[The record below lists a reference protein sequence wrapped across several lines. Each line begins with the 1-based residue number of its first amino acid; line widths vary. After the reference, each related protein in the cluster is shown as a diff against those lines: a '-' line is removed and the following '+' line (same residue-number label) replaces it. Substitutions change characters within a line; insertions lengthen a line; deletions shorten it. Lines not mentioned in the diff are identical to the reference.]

1 MQKATLFA
9 GAYWVMDLL
18 YWFTPWEESF
28 LVVAAASAAAILF
41 WRGCGRSHP
50 SRRRKFYFWT
60 GLILV
65 YLVSHTQFDYY
76 AEHQFFIHRLQHL
89 VLHHLGP
96 FLIILSSPLGTLL
109 AGMPT
114 LGRQSCARITQ
125 SEPFLYLVRVLC
137 NPIIAVALFSALIG
151 FWLLPSIHFTAMI
164 DWRLY
169 RLMNWSMF
177 INGLIF
183 WGIVLH
189 QGPILS
195 IRLTPGSRIAMMFA
209 VIPPQIVLG
218 ALIFFATR
226 EIYPIYTICGRAI
239 DGINAIADQQIG
251 GIILWIHGA
260 MMSAIGILIVARKE
274 LIPRTALE
282 QDQAG

>member
-1 MQKATLFA
+1 
-9 GAYWVMDLL
+9 MDLL

-28 LVVAAASAAAILF
+28 LVVAATGAAAILY
-41 WRGCGRSHP
+41 WRGCGRRHP
-50 SRRRKFYFWT
+50 GLRQKFYFWM

-96 FLIILSSPLGTLL
+96 FLIILSSPLATLL
-109 AGMPT
+109 AGMPS
-114 LGRQSCARITQ
+114 LARQLCARIAGWK
-125 SEPFLYLVRVLC
+125 PFLYLVRILC

-183 WGIVLH
+183 WGAVLH
-189 QGPILS
+189 RGPILS
-195 IRLTPGSRIAMMFA
+195 VRLTPGSRITMMFA

-226 EIYPIYTICGRAI
+226 ELYPIYTICGRAI
-239 DGINAIADQQIG
+239 DGVSAVADQQIG

-260 MMSAIGILIVARKE
+260 MMSAIGILIVARNE
-274 LIPRTALE
+274 LMPGKALE
-282 QDQAG
+282 QEQPG

>member
-1 MQKATLFA
+1 
-9 GAYWVMDLL
+9 MDLL
-18 YWFTPWEESF
+18 YWLTPWEESF
-28 LVVAAASAAAILF
+28 LVVATTGAAAILY
-41 WRGCGRSHP
+41 WRGCGKSPP
-50 SRRRKFYFWT
+50 SLRQKFCFWT

-96 FLIILSSPLGTLL
+96 FLIILSSPLATLL
-109 AGMPT
+109 AGMPS
-114 LGRQSCARITQ
+114 LGRQLCARIAGWK
-125 SEPFLYLVRVLC
+125 PFLYLVRILC

-183 WGIVLH
+183 WGAALH
-189 QGPILS
+189 RGPILS
-195 IRLTPGSRIAMMFA
+195 VRLTPGSRIAMMLA

-226 EIYPIYTICGRAI
+226 ELYPIYTICGRAI
-239 DGINAIADQQIG
+239 DGVSALADQQIG

-274 LIPRTALE
+274 LMPGKTFE
-282 QDQAG
+282 QAQPG

>member
-1 MQKATLFA
+1 
-9 GAYWVMDLL
+9 MDLL
-18 YWFTPWEESF
+18 YWFIPWEESI
-28 LVVAAASAAAILF
+28 LVVAAAGTLTALF
-41 WRGCGRSHP
+41 LRGCRTTHP
-50 SRRRKFYFWT
+50 PFRQKVYFWI
-60 GLILV
+60 GLILL
-65 YLVSHTQFDYY
+65 YISLHTQLDYY

-96 FLIILSSPLGTLL
+96 FLIVLSSPVSTLL
-109 AGMPT
+109 AGMSPWA
-114 LGRQSCARITQ
+114 RQTCQKMAVSKLSCWVA
-125 SEPFLYLVRVLC
+125 RVLC
-137 NPIIAVALFSALIG
+137 NPVIAVTLFSGLIG

-169 RLMNWSMF
+169 RLMNWSML

-189 QGPILS
+189 RGPILS
-195 IRLTPGSRIAMMFA
+195 VRLTPGSRIAMMFA
-209 VIPPQIVLG
+209 VVPPQIVLG
-218 ALIFFATR
+218 ALIFFAMR

-239 DGINAIADQQIG
+239 GGLSAVADQQIG

-274 LIPRTALE
+274 LIPGKAVE
-282 QDQAG
+282 QEQPG

>member
-1 MQKATLFA
+1 
-9 GAYWVMDLL
+9 MDML
-18 YWFTPWEESF
+18 YWFTPWEESA
-28 LVVAAASAAAILF
+28 LVAVVAGTAAILF
-41 WRGCGRSHP
+41 LRGCGRSHP
-50 SRRRKFYFWT
+50 RLQQKLYFWT
-60 GLILV
+60 GLILL

-96 FLIILSSPLGTLL
+96 FLIILSSPWSTLL
-109 AGMPT
+109 AGMPHP
-114 LGRQSCARITQ
+114 GRQLCAQIA
-125 SEPFLYLVRVLC
+125 EWKPLLYLDRVLC
-137 NPIIAVALFSALIG
+137 KPIIAVTLFSALIG
-151 FWLLPSIHFTAMI
+151 FWLLPSVHFTAMI

-177 INGLIF
+177 INGLMF

-189 QGPILS
+189 QRPILS
-195 IRLTPGSRIAMMFA
+195 VRLTPGSRIAMMLA

-239 DGINAIADQQIG
+239 GGVSAIADQQIG

-260 MMSAIGILIVARKE
+260 MMSAIGILIVARNE
-274 LIPRTALE
+274 LMPGKARE
-282 QDQAG
+282 QEQPG